1 MAPLSTLGAGTVAR
15 FADAVVPV
23 ERPEATP
30 AEVAGEL
37 FRFLSLYRSRRKW
50 RVRWVILGL
59 EIIPLLAG
67 RKPLFLM
74 RPEERR
80 SFVNEKL
87 RTSEGLW
94 GKVAMGKQLVLLA
107 YYGLGRSE
115 ARLGYVRPDARPT
128 VRSRLARAPAPG
140 VRRT

>member
-1 MAPLSTLGAGTVAR
+1 MGLLATLGSGTVAR
-15 FADAVVPV
+15 FADAVVPID
-23 ERPEATP
+23 EPEAKP
-30 AEVAGEL
+30 DEVAAEL
-37 FRFLSLYRSRRKW
+37 FRFLSLYESRRKW

-74 RPEERR
+74 QPAERR
-80 SFVNEKL
+80 AFVNEKL

-107 YYGLGRSE
+107 FYGLGRSE
-115 ARLGYVRPDARPT
+115 KRLGYVRPGARAS

-140 VRRT
+140 VRAP